1 MSIHINERECENPL
15 AQFIIEYLPHIP
27 ADLEIGQAI
36 SALGNSAYCY
46 NMSLGECPVGM
57 TCCPN
62 FDLCRQ
68 VRYYGLILRRK
79 QCQFEIA
86 ISFRNYLQVRFF
98 QFYCPFSNCLQR
110 CGIDIEAHEYNI
122 EHDGCISCEST
133 QIFLEDI
140 DFEDWHHISR

>member
-1 MSIHINERECENPL
+1 MTIHSNEREWENTL
-15 AQFIIEYLPHIP
+15 AQFIIEHLPHIP

-36 SALGNSAYCY
+36 SALDGCGWIISI
-46 NMSLGECPVGM
+46 GVCPVGM

-68 VRYYGLILRRK
+68 FCKYAATLHRK

-86 ISFRNYLQVRFF
+86 ITFRDYLQVRFF
-98 QFYCPFSNCLQR
+98 QSYCHFSNCLQR
-110 CGIDIEAHEYNI
+110 CGIDIEAHEYNT

-133 QIFLEDI
+133 PIFLQDI
-140 DFEDWHHISR
+140 DFGSWRHISE